1 MGNVDTKLNFRKAVV
16 QLTSK
21 TEPIDAN
28 DEVFWE
34 QFWCENISNVQDIF
48 TLVPAAEIRSLRE
61 EAPSNLAT
69 LCYKAVEK
77 LVRAVDNSC
86 RTQSEQQ
93 TVLNCVRLLTRL
105 LPYIFE
111 DSEWKGFFWSSLPS
125 QNDNE
130 DESVP
135 LAQSL
140 LNAISDLLF
149 CPDFTVI
156 NSRKSGPDK
165 AEDLS
170 AIDSCEYIWEAG
182 VGFAHSPPRH
192 PLLDSNRTE
201 LLKLLL
207 TCFSETMYHP
217 PVDIAQNPN
226 RWIAHLT
233 SADNRHALP
242 MFTSLLNTVCAYD
255 PVGLGVPYNHLIFN
269 DSLEPLVEA
278 ALQILIVTL
287 DHDMNLGAHLAGEQ
301 GAHHAPHQDE
311 EHTMDN
317 LFINYLSRIHRD
329 EDFQFI
335 LQGITR
341 LLNNPLAQTYL
352 PNSTKKVHFHQELL
366 VFFWK
371 LCDYNKKFLYY
382 VLKSSDV
389 LEVLVPILYH
399 LNDSRAD
406 QSRVGLMHIGVFI
419 LLLLSGERN
428 FGVRLNKPYT
438 ATIPMDIPVFTGT
451 HADLLI
457 IVFHKIITTGHQRL
471 QPLFDCLLTILV
483 NVSPYLKTLSMVAS
497 TKLLHLLEAF
507 STPWFLFSSPANH
520 HLVFFL
526 LEIFNNIIQYQFD
539 GNSNLVYTIIRMRQ
553 VFHGL
558 ANLPCDYST
567 IARTLNKRAER
578 CKVRQLQSASVN
590 GEVGEREFAAT
601 VGAETSEREEAME
614 GSHPA
619 LPAEPGTLK
628 ATLPDTPGIMQMTE
642 RENAHPQSTYQ
653 QVEALNLANGMATI
667 TMNTPSQGNPD
678 LPQKVVQE
686 DGGERVKENEDK
698 VLVTEKMPDEATL
711 KKQTV
716 NTKNSLRVIPTD
728 ESVSNQWQPT
738 AEWVHSWKSKL
749 PLQTI
754 MRLLQVLVPQVEKIC
769 IDKGLTD
776 ESEILKF
783 LQHGTLVGLLPVP
796 HPILIRKYQA
806 NSGTTTWFRTYMWG
820 VIYLRNVDPPIWYDT
835 DVKLFEI
842 QRV

>member
-1 MGNVDTKLNFRKAVV
+1 MGNADTKLNFRKAVV

-21 TEPIDAN
+21 TQVIDAS
-28 DEVFWE
+28 DDIFWD
-34 QFWCENISNVQDIF
+34 QFWSENVTNVQDIF
-48 TLVPAAEIRSLRE
+48 TLIPAPEIRVLRE

-77 LVRAVDNSC
+77 LVKAVDSSC
-86 RTQSEQQ
+86 RTQREHQ
-93 TVLNCVRLLTRL
+93 TVLNCCRLLTRL

-111 DSEWKGFFWSSLPS
+111 DPDWKGFFWSSLPGK
-125 QNDNE
+125 D
-130 DESVP
+130 DEESLP
-135 LAQSL
+135 LAHSL
-140 LNAISDLLF
+140 LNALCDLLF
-149 CPDFTVI
+149 CPDFTVAA
-156 NSRKSGPDK
+156 NRKSGPDK
-165 AEDLS
+165 ADELQS
-170 AIDSCEYIWEAG
+170 IDSCEYIWEAG
-182 VGFAHSPPRH
+182 VGFAYSPPRY
-192 PLLDSNRTE
+192 PILDTNRTE

-207 TCFSETMYHP
+207 TCFSETMYNP
-217 PVDIAQNPN
+217 PMDLSITPN
-226 RWIAHLT
+226 RWIQHLT
-233 SADNRHALP
+233 SSENRHALP

-255 PVGLGVPYNHLIFN
+255 PVGYGVPYNHLLFT
-269 DSLEPLVEA
+269 DSLEPLVDVS
-278 ALQILIVTL
+278 LQILIVTL
-287 DHDMNLGAHLAGEQ
+287 DHDTTGGVPL
-301 GAHHAPHQDE
+301 E
-311 EHTMDN
+311 EGVVGDN

-329 EDFQFI
+329 EDFQFV
-335 LQGITR
+335 LKGITR
-341 LLNNPLAQTYL
+341 LLNNPLMQTYL

-371 LCDYNKKFLYY
+371 MCDYNKKFLYY

-438 ATIPMDIPVFTGT
+438 ATVPMDIPVFTGT
-451 HADLLI
+451 HADLLVT
-457 IVFHKIITTGHQRL
+457 VFHKIITTGHQRL

-507 STPWFLFSSPANH
+507 STPWFLFSAPTNH

-539 GNSNLVYTIIRMRQ
+539 GNSNLVYTIIRKRQ
-553 VFHGL
+553 VFHAL
-558 ANLPCDYST
+558 ANLPSDCNT
-567 IARTLNKRAER
+567 IAKSLSKRQR
-578 CKVRQLQSASVN
+578 RHMPAS
-590 GEVGEREFAAT
+590 
-601 VGAETSEREEAME
+601 TSNENVSEAAME

-619 LPAEPGTLK
+619 QPAEPGTLK
-628 ATLPDTPGIMQMTE
+628 ASLLDTPGIENMTE
-642 RENAHPQSTYQ
+642 KESAHPLSPSASVDINKSISNRSESKTD
-653 QVEALNLANGMATI
+653 I
-667 TMNTPSQGNPD
+667 TEESMN
-678 LPQKVVQE
+678 
-686 DGGERVKENEDK
+686 
-698 VLVTEKMPDEATL
+698 A
-711 KKQTV
+711 
-716 NTKNSLRVIPTD
+716 TKNSVVPKGGIRVAEQASTNNINN
-728 ESVSNQWQPT
+728 VNQWVPSSD
-738 AEWVHSWKSKL
+738 WVYQWKSKL

-796 HPILIRKYQA
+796 HPILIRRYQA
-806 NSGTTTWFRTYMWG
+806 NAGTTAWFRTYMWG
-820 VIYLRNVDPPIWYDT
+820 VIYLRNVEPPIWYDT